1 VEIKEGAKC
10 PECGTLVN
18 EKFIAVCEII
28 RSNAV
33 MGLDQHR
40 AYATIE
46 DAFENYYENVADS
59 IDEIPGLMDYYNNT
73 FHRNARPMFIAYFAR
88 EADRQGV
95 KVPDK
100 LLGIEYQREVRW

>member
-1 VEIKEGAKC
+1 M
-10 PECGTLVN
+10 N
-18 EKFIAVCEII
+18 EKFVAICEII

-33 MGLDQHR
+33 RGLDQHR
-40 AYATIE
+40 AYPSIE
-46 DAFENYYENVADS
+46 DAFDNYYENVTDS

-73 FHRNARPMFIAYFAR
+73 FHRAALPMFIAHFAR

-100 LLGIEYQREVRW
+100 LLGIEYQREDRW